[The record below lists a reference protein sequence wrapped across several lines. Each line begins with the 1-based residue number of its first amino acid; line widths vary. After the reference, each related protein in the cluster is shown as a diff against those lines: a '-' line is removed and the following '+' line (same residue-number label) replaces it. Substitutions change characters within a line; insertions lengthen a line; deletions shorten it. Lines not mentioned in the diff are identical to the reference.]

1 MAEMDHLL
9 WGDPA
14 PAHLAFDTRQDFKV
28 VCGYLPLLSLGE
40 QPCSLAELEKQAWI
54 SSWSIAV
61 SPPFVPPSLPFL
73 PTPPPLVAL
82 LEYDSHTIQFT
93 QLSV

>member
-54 SSWSIAV
+54 SS
-61 SPPFVPPSLPFL
+61 
-73 PTPPPLVAL
+73 
-82 LEYDSHTIQFT
+82 
-93 QLSV
+93 